1 MTATAQVDPPRYV
14 ESVPTATA
22 PVVMADLRQARA
34 SFLAGIITGAV
45 LAALAAV
52 EFVAGLVVLS

>member
-1 MTATAQVDPPRYV
+1 MSAAIEVDPPRYV

-34 SFLAGIITGAV
+34 SFIAGIITGGALAV
-45 LAALAAV
+45 LATV
-52 EFVAGLVVLS
+52 ELVAGLVVLS